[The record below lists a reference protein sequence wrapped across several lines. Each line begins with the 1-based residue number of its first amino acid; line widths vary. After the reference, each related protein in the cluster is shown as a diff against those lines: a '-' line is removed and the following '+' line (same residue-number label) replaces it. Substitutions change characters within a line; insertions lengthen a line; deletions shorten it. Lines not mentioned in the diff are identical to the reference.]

1 MLLLCVK
8 IGFMEKIE
16 LTIPEQIKIALDGRT
31 QRWLSFKVEIP
42 ESDFS
47 KKMNGVISFTT
58 DELERINKRLNCN
71 IHE

>member
-1 MLLLCVK
+1 
-8 IGFMEKIE
+8 MEKVE

-47 KKMNGVISFTT
+47 KKMNGVLAFTK
-58 DELERINKRLNCN
+58 EEIERINNRLSVN
-71 IHE
+71 IKL

>member
-1 MLLLCVK
+1 
-8 IGFMEKIE
+8 MEKTK
-16 LTIPEQIKIALDGRT
+16 LSVPEQIKIALDGRT

-47 KKMNGVISFTT
+47 KKMNGAMNFTSI
-58 DELERINKRLNCN
+58 EIERINKRLNSS

>member
-1 MLLLCVK
+1 
-8 IGFMEKIE
+8 MEKVE

-47 KKMNGVISFTT
+47 KKMNGVISFTK
-58 DELERINKRLNCN
+58 EEIERINNRLSVN
-71 IHE
+71 IKL